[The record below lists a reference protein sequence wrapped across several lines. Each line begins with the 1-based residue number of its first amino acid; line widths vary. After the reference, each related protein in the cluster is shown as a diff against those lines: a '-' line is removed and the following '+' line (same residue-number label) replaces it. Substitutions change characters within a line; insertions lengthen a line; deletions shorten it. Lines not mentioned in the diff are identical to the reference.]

1 MEMFAAVIR
10 DKYAEKDAADG
21 RTTYNIAIMPC
32 TAKKMEA
39 ARPEF
44 VHNGRPDVDLVLT
57 TRELVDMIRETV
69 GGMYGDTYLR
79 CALVLL
85 VGWILWKPMGKY
97 IRGDDIK
104 ALRGDGK

>member
-1 MEMFAAVIR
+1 MNKNFA
-10 DKYAEKDAADG
+10 DDALRGLLG
-21 RTTYNIAIMPC
+21 RRVPAW
-32 TAKKMEA
+32 A
-39 ARPEF
+39 
-44 VHNGRPDVDLVLT
+44 
-57 TRELVDMIRETV
+57 
-69 GGMYGDTYLR
+69 R